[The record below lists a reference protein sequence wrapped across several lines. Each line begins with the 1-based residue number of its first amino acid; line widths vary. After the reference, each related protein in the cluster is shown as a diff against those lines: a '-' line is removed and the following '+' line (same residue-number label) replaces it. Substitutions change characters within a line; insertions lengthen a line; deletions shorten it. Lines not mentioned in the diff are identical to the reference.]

1 MGIRSLSFDELD
13 PRYQDYFWT
22 EDRAN
27 ELLEQYGLIEKGWK
41 FQWDHAQTR
50 LGVCK
55 HSRKVIAFSQNFD
68 HIGREEIED
77 TIRHEIAHALVGPNH
92 GHDDVWR
99 RKCVEVGAKPE
110 RCAPTGTKSQAQY
123 NYVIK
128 CPGCNRKWY
137 RYRMKRRNFGA
148 TCSCGT
154 TVEIFKIVRKEE

>member
-1 MGIRSLSFDELD
+1 MEIVSLRMDELD
-13 PRYQDYFWT
+13 PKDQDFFWAET
-22 EDRAN
+22 RAWELMEDF
-27 ELLEQYGLIEKGWK
+27 GLVAQGWK
-41 FQWDHAQTR
+41 FQWDRAQTR

-68 HIGREEIED
+68 HIGRAEIED
-77 TIRHEIAHALVGPNH
+77 TIRHEIAHALVGSGH

-99 RKCVEVGAKPE
+99 AKCIEVGAKPE
-110 RCAPTGTKSQAQY
+110 RCAPTGTRSQAQY

-154 TVEIFKIVRKEE
+154 KVEIFKITRKEK